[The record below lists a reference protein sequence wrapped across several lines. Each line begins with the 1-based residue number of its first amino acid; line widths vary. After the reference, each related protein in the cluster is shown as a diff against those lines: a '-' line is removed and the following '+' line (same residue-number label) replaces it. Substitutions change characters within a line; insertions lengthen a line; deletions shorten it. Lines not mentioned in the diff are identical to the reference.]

1 MNATGNR
8 ERIVR
13 YLDEHGVT
21 DKDARAPA
29 VREKKPLNS
38 GMEKTRKGLF
48 RKVIDLHGMTV
59 DHAEARLLR
68 TMEACAAAG
77 IKELL
82 VIHGWGRHSN
92 PAEGGVL
99 KKMVRDALEHRYT
112 SMVREY
118 KSALPREGGDGAT
131 LVRLR

>member
-1 MNATGNR
+1 MDIAGNR

-13 YLDEHGVT
+13 YLDEHGVA
-21 DKDARAPA
+21 DKDACRPAARRGKAPNIGL
-29 VREKKPLNS
+29 K
-38 GMEKTRKGLF
+38 KTRKGLL
-48 RKVIDLHGMTV
+48 RKVIDLHGMTA
-59 DHAEARLLR
+59 DHAEARLYR
-68 TMEACAAAG
+68 AMEASAAAG

-118 KSALPREGGDGAT
+118 KTALPREGGEGAT
-131 LVRLR
+131 LVTLK